1 MFDSPL
7 QAVRDDRAVSDVLA
21 FTIVFSIIITSVA
34 LTYTI
39 GFGAIQDAQEG
50 EQSQNAERAMSALG
64 TNFEAVER
72 GEAEGRAGQIA
83 LRGGALDVPDDATMN
98 VTVVNSS
105 GATTSGDV
113 AIGSLT
119 YTQEDTELAYQGGG
133 VFRSDDGNS
142 IVVQRPQVRCRDDRA
157 MITIVRIIS
166 DESGVSGSTSVEIT
180 ADAAAGT
187 PSLVYPNATRSASAQ
202 QVTLNLS
209 DTRHGEA
216 WERYLTE
223 EDNEWEADGGGDFTC
238 RLGGDGGQVIVRQ
251 VTIRISVV

>member
-1 MFDSPL
+1 MFDSL
-7 QAVRDDRAVSDVLA
+7 CHSVRDDRAVSDVLA

-50 EQSQNAERAMSALG
+50 EQSRNAERAMVALG

-72 GEAEGRAGQIA
+72 GEVAGRAGQVA

-113 AIGSLT
+113 TIGSLT
-119 YTQEDTELAYQGGG
+119 YTQEETELAYQGGG

-142 IVVQRPQVRCRDDRA
+142 IVVQQPQVRCGDDRA
-157 MITIVRIIS
+157 VVTIVQLVS
-166 DESGVSGSTSVEIT
+166 DESGISGQTSVEIT
-180 ADAAAGT
+180 AAAQGS
-187 PSLVYPNATRSASAQ
+187 PSLVYPSETRSASAQ

-209 DTRHGEA
+209 NTRHGEA

-223 EDNEWEADGGGDFTC
+223 DDNQWEADGGGDFTC
-238 RLGGDGGQVIVRQ
+238 RLGGDGGQVIVRL
-251 VTIRISVV
+251 VTIDISVV